1 MAVKRHW
8 EVDELIESWTLLP
21 EEMELLGNKTGA
33 NRIGF
38 ALLLKFF
45 ELEARFPNHPTE
57 IPETVIPYIAKQV
70 KVSPEKYTD
79 YDWQGRTIKYHRAQ
93 IRNFLGFKEADS
105 TDVSQVIDW
114 LCREVVAT
122 EQRSDPLKEIV
133 YQRFRELH
141 LEPPTP
147 GQIERLI
154 RSSLH
159 KQETQFCAEALSKLP
174 PQTLSQIDALLSL
187 EEEANKAI
195 DLEESKKLRQSDFH
209 YLKTDPGPVGLD
221 SFLTEVDKLKRI
233 RKVGLPA
240 NLFDKVSPKVLQT
253 YRQRAATES
262 PHELRKH
269 PEPIRYTLISAFCWL
284 RGQEITDNLVEL
296 LIQII
301 HRIGV
306 RAEKR
311 IDKELLNDFRQVGGK
326 TNLLFRLAE
335 AAIEYPEGII
345 KQVLYPVVGE
355 QTLKDLVKE
364 YKSTGLAYRQR
375 VHTVMRSSYASH
387 YRRMVP
393 QILEVLEFRSSNDVH
408 RPVIQALE
416 LLKKY
421 ADSKQRYYSASEEV
435 PIEGVLKTGWREI
448 LLEKDP
454 DGNERINRINYEISV
469 LQALRERLRCKEIW
483 VVGANRYRNPD
494 EDLPTDF
501 ELQRT
506 AYYKALTLPLDIE
519 TFVEGLQQ
527 RMSEALEQLARELPN
542 NPQVQILG
550 KGNGWIKVSPFQP
563 SPEPTNLKQLKAEI
577 NQIWPMTSLLDI
589 LKETDLRVGFTRHF
603 KSLGTRE
610 MLRRDTLQ
618 KRLLLC
624 LYGLGTNTGLKRVN
638 TGINE
643 ENYQDL
649 LYVRR
654 RFIHKEQLRNAIATV
669 VNAIFEIRLPQ
680 IWGEG
685 TTACASDSKK
695 FGAWDQNLMTEWHI
709 RYGGRGV
716 MIYWHVEKNS
726 ACIYSQL
733 KTCSSSE
740 VAAMI
745 EGVLRHCTQMKVEKN
760 YVDSHGQSEVAFAF
774 CHLLGFQLM
783 PRLKRINVQ
792 KLYRPQIGQPDAY
805 PNLQKILTR
814 PIKWDLIRQQ
824 YDQMIKYATALRLGT
839 AETEAILKRFT
850 RNPLA
855 HPTYQALAELGKA
868 IKTIFLC
875 QYLHYEAVR
884 REVNEGLNVVEHW
897 NSVNDFI
904 FYGKGGEFATNRLEN
919 QELSVLA
926 LHLLQICLV
935 YINTLMIQRVL
946 ASVSWSD
953 RFTSEDKRALTPL
966 IYSHVTPYGTFRLD
980 MNERISFLSELEQV

>member
-1 MAVKRHW
+1 VKRHW

-233 RKVGLPA
+233 RKGGLPA

-284 RGQEITDNLVEL
+284 RSQEITDNLVEL

-435 PIEGVLKTGWREI
+435 PIEGVLLHG
-448 LLEKDP
+448 LA
-454 DGNERINRINYEISV
+454 GN
-469 LQALRERLRCKEIW
+469 
-483 VVGANRYRNPD
+483 P
-494 EDLPTDF
+494 
-501 ELQRT
+501 
-506 AYYKALTLPLDIE
+506 
-519 TFVEGLQQ
+519 
-527 RMSEALEQLARELPN
+527 
-542 NPQVQILG
+542 LG
-550 KGNGWIKVSPFQP
+550 K
-563 SPEPTNLKQLKAEI
+563 
-577 NQIWPMTSLLDI
+577 
-589 LKETDLRVGFTRHF
+589 R
-603 KSLGTRE
+603 
-610 MLRRDTLQ
+610 
-618 KRLLLC
+618 
-624 LYGLGTNTGLKRVN
+624 
-638 TGINE
+638 
-643 ENYQDL
+643 
-649 LYVRR
+649 
-654 RFIHKEQLRNAIATV
+654 
-669 VNAIFEIRLPQ
+669 
-680 IWGEG
+680 
-685 TTACASDSKK
+685 
-695 FGAWDQNLMTEWHI
+695 
-709 RYGGRGV
+709 
-716 MIYWHVEKNS
+716 
-726 ACIYSQL
+726 
-733 KTCSSSE
+733 
-740 VAAMI
+740 
-745 EGVLRHCTQMKVEKN
+745 
-760 YVDSHGQSEVAFAF
+760 
-774 CHLLGFQLM
+774 
-783 PRLKRINVQ
+783 PRWQ
-792 KLYRPQIGQPDAY
+792 
-805 PNLQKILTR
+805 
-814 PIKWDLIRQQ
+814 
-824 YDQMIKYATALRLGT
+824 
-839 AETEAILKRFT
+839 
-850 RNPLA
+850 
-855 HPTYQALAELGKA
+855 
-868 IKTIFLC
+868 
-875 QYLHYEAVR
+875 
-884 REVNEGLNVVEHW
+884 
-897 NSVNDFI
+897 
-904 FYGKGGEFATNRLEN
+904 
-919 QELSVLA
+919 
-926 LHLLQICLV
+926 
-935 YINTLMIQRVL
+935 
-946 ASVSWSD
+946 
-953 RFTSEDKRALTPL
+953 
-966 IYSHVTPYGTFRLD
+966 
-980 MNERISFLSELEQV
+980 